1 MAIYK
6 RQMKKY
12 EEDRAKIIEEE
23 ERLAEELRDNLGLLD
38 FPEDRPAATRLGKQ
52 LTGIMEE

>member
-38 FPEDRPAATRLGKQ
+38 FSEDRPAATRLGKQ